1 MSKMTAKDLGKA
13 AFNNGAPRIPALD
26 VVLFAEYLTGAQV
39 GSKKA
44 GTAMKAWL
52 AGWDQANVF
61 EFAPAENRNA

>member
-1 MSKMTAKDLGKA
+1 MNKITAKDFGKV
-13 AFNNGAPRIPALD
+13 AFENGAPRIPALD

-52 AGWDQANVF
+52 AGWDEANL
-61 EFAPAENRNA
+61 AA